1 MNPEPHG
8 EGDYL
13 DRHVEAARRVLVD
26 LGQVLASFRDAIVVV
41 GGWVPDLLMPDAE
54 PKHIGSIDVD
64 LALDAAKL
72 NDGRYA
78 ELLKALLDTGRYRKG
93 DKSFQLF
100 TNVLPGDGAAVVRV
114 DVEFLASSDV
124 ALQRNRPKL
133 VGDFRVLQ
141 FPACAAAFRAPV
153 ETEIIGR
160 MASGAEN
167 RVRLRVASLSD
178 FIIMKAYAIGGR
190 DKPKDVYDLC
200 YCLNAYPGGIAAL
213 GEEWQDRGGNTLTDG
228 AIHILRQ
235 KFETV
240 EHYGPRQLAI
250 FHDSRDPDQD
260 AAHARRAY
268 ELVQKLLTVTGSTQ
282 G

>member
-1 MNPEPHG
+1 MNPEPQR

-13 DRHVEAARRVLVD
+13 DRHVQAAHRVLVD

-41 GGWVPDLLMPDAE
+41 GGWVPDLLVPDAE

-64 LALDAAKL
+64 LALDTEKL

-93 DKSFQLF
+93 DKSFQLV
-100 TNVLPGDGAAVVRV
+100 TDVLPDDGESSVRV

-124 ALQRNRPKL
+124 TLQRNRPKL
-133 VGDFRVLQ
+133 VDDFRVLQ

-200 YCLNAYPGGIAAL
+200 YCLEEYPGGIAAL
-213 GEEWQDRGGNTLTDG
+213 GEEWRDRTDRSLTDG
-228 AIHILRQ
+228 AVQILRE

-240 EHYGPRQLAI
+240 NHYGPRQLVI
-250 FHDSRDPDQD
+250 FHDSQDPDQD
-260 AAHARRAY
+260 ATHARRAY
-268 ELVQKLLTVTGSTQ
+268 ELVQKLLRFM
-282 G
+282 